1 MRVWL
6 ARIRA
11 TVTAVI
17 VFGYVG
23 LIAPFFVFLSWLSGD
38 VMWIYRCAQ
47 VGCRIGMALGGVRV
61 EIEGAENF
69 PRGDR
74 VIFMCNHLSNIE
86 PPVLFAVMPPQ
97 IAFMA
102 KRQLFDIP
110 VLRTAMRMGDF
121 VSVPRED
128 PEKAKAAVE
137 DALRK
142 LRKVS
147 FLVFP
152 EGTRSRDGALQK
164 FRHGVFHLAI
174 RGQVPIVPMT
184 VLGADEIMRKGKWQ
198 IYPGKMSLQIHPR
211 VETAGLGI
219 EDRFALADRVR
230 DVIASGLPQ
239 GKKNQA

>member
-1 MRVWL
+1 MQVWL

-11 TVTAVI
+11 TVTAVV

-23 LIAPFFVFLSWLSGD
+23 VVAPFFLLLSWLTGD

-47 VGCRIGMALGGVRV
+47 VGCRIGMALGGVTV
-61 EIEGAENF
+61 EFQGQENF
-69 PRGDR
+69 PQDRR

-86 PPVLFAVMPPQ
+86 PVVLFAVMPPQ

-110 VLRTAMRMGDF
+110 VLSTAMRMGDF
-121 VSVPRED
+121 VSVPREN

-142 LRKVS
+142 LQKVS

-152 EGTRSRDGALQK
+152 EGTRSRDGSLQK
-164 FRHGVFHLAI
+164 FRHGVFHLAV

-184 VLGADEIMRKGKWQ
+184 AIGADDIMRKGKWQ
-198 IYPGKMSLQIHPR
+198 IYPGRMRLTVHPC
-211 VETAGLGI
+211 VETAGMKI

-230 DVIASGLPQ
+230 EIIASGLPEE
-239 GKKNQA
+239 KRPLD